1 MKKIWIASL
10 LQGLTSDKLEVF
22 DNEADARNYAQEME
36 ASGKG
41 EYNVIESPVNSR
53 AEKIEGE
60 PHWVDFANLNAF
72 CIECLLEDF
81 GAMKGMPIDEEA
93 CAEFLGKHKDEL
105 QKKSDEM
112 VHEYLRKAISD
123 YVNNERIVLG

>member
-1 MKKIWIASL
+1 MKKVWVASL
-10 LQGLTSDKLEVF
+10 LQGLTSGGIEVF

-36 ASGKG
+36 SSGKG
-41 EYNVIESPVNSR
+41 AYKVVESPINSR
-53 AEKIEGE
+53 AEKIERE
-60 PHWVDFANLNAF
+60 PHWVDFANLNSL

-81 GAMKGMPIDEEA
+81 GTMEGMSLDEEA

-123 YVNNERIVLG
+123 YINNERIVLG